1 MEIDKDKRIK
11 ELEESLEEEKMV
23 KKSEAS
29 INRDLKEQ
37 IEKKD
42 LHIKTI
48 LEINEN
54 FSNKIAK
61 LRNMLKKLIDEQ

>member
-11 ELEESLEEEKMV
+11 ELEEPLEEEKMV

>member
-61 LRNMLKKLIDEQ
+61 LRNMLKKLIDE

>member
-1 MEIDKDKRIK
+1 MEIDKDKKIK
-11 ELEESLEEEKMV
+11 ELEELLEEEKMV

-61 LRNMLKKLIDEQ
+61 LRNMLKKLIDE